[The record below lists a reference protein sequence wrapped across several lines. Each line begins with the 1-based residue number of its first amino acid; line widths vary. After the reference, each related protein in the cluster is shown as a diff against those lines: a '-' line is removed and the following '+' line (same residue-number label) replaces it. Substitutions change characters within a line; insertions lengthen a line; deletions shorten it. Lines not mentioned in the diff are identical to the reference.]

1 MFKPIGIFLLS
12 LFLFSQVYNTTV
24 WLHYQM
30 NVDEITE
37 LFCENTSKP
46 EMNCHGVCH
55 LKKQIIQTDQNIP
68 IESESVFY
76 LNEIQ
81 LFSTQS
87 HQEILIPSSISILHR
102 TIFKSTYSHLQESR
116 IFHPPKVS

>member
-12 LFLFSQVYNTTV
+12 LFLFSQVYNTSV
-24 WLHYQM
+24 WLHYQL

-37 LFCENTSKP
+37 LFCENTNKP

-55 LKKQIIQTDQNIP
+55 LKKQIIQTDQNTP
-68 IESESVFY
+68 IETESVFY

-81 LFSTQS
+81 LFSDQNDVKIVFPKSTLIS
-87 HQEILIPSSISILHR
+87 HQ
-102 TIFKSTYSHLQESR
+102 TIFISTYSHLQENQ